1 MAGNKGKPGQSPRP
15 TPIRPDERRI
25 PAQDSPPKP
34 PKPKPEDMSPTK
46 RSE

>member
-25 PAQDSPPKP
+25 PAQDSPPKTAETEAGRYEP
-34 PKPKPEDMSPTK
+34 D
-46 RSE
+46 